1 MSKRRINI
9 ANLFRPRTY
18 STEAYYSNG
27 KTNLVCPESLRSLSP
42 EAFGGR
48 LKTPPHVALVATHA
62 DIVNLPRSA
71 GGEFQYEKDTSLL
84 KEIRNR

>member
-1 MSKRRINI
+1 M
-9 ANLFRPRTY
+9 FF
-18 STEAYYSNG
+18 
-27 KTNLVCPESLRSLSP
+27 SP

-48 LKTPPHVALVATHA
+48 LKNPLYVALVATHA

-71 GGEFQYEKDTSLL
+71 GGEFQYDKDTALL